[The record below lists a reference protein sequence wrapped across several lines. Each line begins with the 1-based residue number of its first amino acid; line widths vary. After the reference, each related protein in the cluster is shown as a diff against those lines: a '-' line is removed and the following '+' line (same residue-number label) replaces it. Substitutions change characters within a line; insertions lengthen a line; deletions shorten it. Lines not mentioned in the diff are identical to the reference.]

1 MKIDK
6 NKPTKQQTTAAE
18 RRYPGSAI
26 NNADEN
32 KVNADMVKADVKSL
46 NNNPRNNELDQ

>member
-6 NKPTKQQTTAAE
+6 NKPTKPQSVDAE
-18 RRYPGSAI
+18 RKYPGSAI
-26 NNADEN
+26 DSADDNN
-32 KVNADMVKADVKSL
+32 VNAEMVKADVKCL